1 MAHKGVRMIRIAVV
15 EDDDRSRALLSEHLH
30 RYETEHELE
39 FEVSAFA
46 DGRDILAKYRPIYDI
61 ILLDIQMTHVDGMTT
76 AKRIREVDPDVVL
89 VFITSSPQYAI
100 GGYQVAALS
109 YLLKPV
115 PYGALSEELGRCLS
129 QVGKREHGFVM
140 LSSGTEQFRVNV
152 SDIVFIESI
161 KHRLIVHSTQR
172 EYSLVGSLTA
182 FEGELAEKDFFR
194 SNNCY
199 LVNLRHVTGV
209 HQSSCVLLGGH
220 DLQISRPRKKA
231 FLAALSDYVGGSRA

>member
-1 MAHKGVRMIRIAVV
+1 MIRIAVV
-15 EDDDRSRALLSEHLH
+15 EDDERNRAVLVDHLR
-30 RYETEHELE
+30 RYEAEHGLS
-39 FEVSAFA
+39 FDVSTFA

-61 ILLDIQMTHVDGMTT
+61 VLLDIQMEHVDGMTT
-76 AKRIREVDPDVVL
+76 AKRIRDVDQDVVL
-89 VFITSSPQYAI
+89 VFITNSPQYAI

-115 PYGALSEELGRCLS
+115 PYVALSEELDRCLE
-129 QVGKREHGFVM
+129 QVGKRERGFVL
-140 LSSGTEQFRVNV
+140 LSSGTEQHRVNV
-152 SDIVFIESI
+152 ADIVFIESI
-161 KHRLIVHSTQR
+161 KHRIVVHSTQR

-182 FEGELAEKDFFR
+182 MEEELAEKDFFR

-209 HQSSCVLLGGH
+209 QQSSCVLSGGH

-231 FLAALSDYVGGSRA
+231 FLAALSDYLGGSRA